1 MNLGVKYNDSFERS
15 NPDYINLTIRTFVK
29 RWIGSGV
36 IVAISG
42 VGLADL
48 GAIRALGGAD
58 KDVRAVESSK
68 SGVP

>member
-1 MNLGVKYNDSFERS
+1 MNNILCERS
-15 NPDYINLTIRTFVK
+15 NPDYKDRMIRTFVK

-42 VGLADL
+42 GGLADL

-58 KDVRAVESSK
+58 TDVYEVDSSK
-68 SGVP
+68 SGDP